1 MGYGGGGGGGSG
13 GGGGGSG
20 GGGGGTGYGGASGAG
35 GYSGAAFPQA
45 GAFRFNTDTSQLE
58 IYDGN
63 QWTGVLA
70 TSPEQQ
76 TGGGRGVF
84 AGSIPAAD
92 RISFVNIATTGDAI
106 DFGDLSTTRYET
118 EHVSDRTRGV
128 ICGGYE
134 SPARVNKME
143 FITLASTGDATDF
156 GDLNEPRGHMS
167 GASNR
172 TRGILSGGQTNP
184 GGPTAITNVISHF
197 TIQTLG
203 NVQNFGDLATAR
215 WFAGNGRS
223 NSTRAIFAGGGTP
236 SEVNTIEY
244 IMIATEGN
252 ASDFGDL
259 TTLSYGCG
267 SGNASNAVRAIFLG
281 GTDAPDPHTATI
293 QYNTFAT
300 LGNSLDFGDLTS
312 SRRGGGSVSD
322 CRRAVLAG
330 GRNPSDLNVID
341 YVQIMS
347 SGNAVDYGDLIG
359 VGSFNNSGASNSHGG
374 L

>member
-1 MGYGGGGGGGSG
+1 MTYSSSPSSSSGSS
-13 GGGGGSG
+13 SG
-20 GGGGGTGYGGASGAG
+20 LSSSEYPSLD
-35 GYSGAAFPQA
+35 SPIA
-45 GAFRFNTDTSQLE
+45 GAFRFNTDSSQLE

-84 AGSIPAAD
+84 AGAIPAAD

-172 TRGILSGGQTNP
+172 TRGILSGGQINP
-184 GGPTAITNVISHF
+184 GGPTARTNVISHF

-203 NVQNFGDLATAR
+203 TFNNFGDLATAR

-244 IMIATEGN
+244 IQIATVGN

-259 TTLSYGCG
+259 TTLSYGSG
-267 SGNASNAVRAIFLG
+267 SGNASNAVRAVFLG